1 MFAAAESP
9 PPLQHSP
16 SLSDQSHF
24 HSRETTPA
32 TPVSQA
38 SSAGRRT
45 DKTSLPWVKKLVNT
59 GKSTTGLSLVD
70 ARLQPDLDNSFPLF
84 GASPPGSRMAGPAS
98 PPVPISITPR
108 ESSGSP
114 PRGNQPSNLTSALQR
129 GTGTDSSQW
138 HALNMQGPQAVPQP
152 PHNAYSDV
160 SQLKNGTQPISVN
173 GKANSTMRRES
184 LAQSL
189 GTGMSWGGVS
199 VGSWIRDDM
208 MMSGTSPFTFQS
220 PSYHSSSYLPKL
232 EANFM
237 KDFSC
242 CGLTLPTLHDLLQH
256 YEEAHAQKEPVS
268 SHNIQRRLP
277 DTRAALAATTANQVQ
292 HEAQQRQLQYQGGFG
307 ASAQNQSQIQQ
318 QTQEQMQQL
327 QQQLQQT
334 QQQPPQGP
342 APQRTGFSSTLQ
354 TIPDMDTVEDMEMYD
369 MDESTPPSNL
379 YTRSSATA
387 SPQAQFASIQQP
399 QIPQLNTT
407 MMQSHQAFRQ
417 SAPTTPITSARNPA
431 FQTNS
436 ATLSAN
442 PMQQF
447 QDLQQPYRPTP
458 DSSAPGSPGELD
470 ESGMSGMDDMSMDS
484 ALFAGLQNGFGHF
497 GGYGNNSDMIDL
509 YIDEP
514 ARKLFQQSRAST
526 SQGAVHQRL
535 GSGQYGPNSEIAKTI
550 RERQVAAGLPDTTKP
565 LLPYEEPK
573 PFRCP
578 VIGCEKA
585 YKNQNGL
592 KYHKTHGHNS
602 QRLHENG
609 DGTFSIVNPDTQAP
623 YPGTQGMEKE
633 KPYKCEVCQKRYKN
647 LNGLKYHKT
656 HSPACNPEL
665 LQNNANRLAALNPA
679 TLMPGT
685 TPDPSASVAPG
696 LLSDQMMM

>member
-1 MFAAAESP
+1 MWESVESP

-38 SSAGRRT
+38 SSAGRRS
-45 DKTSLPWVKKLVNT
+45 DKACSLPWVKRLVNV

-70 ARLQPDLDNSFPLF
+70 ARLQPDFDDSSFPLF
-84 GASPPGSRMAGPAS
+84 GASPPGSRMAGAAS
-98 PPVPISITPR
+98 PPAPISISLR
-108 ESSGSP
+108 ESSGS
-114 PRGNQPSNLTSALQR
+114 PRGNQPSNLTTALQR
-129 GTGTDSSQW
+129 GASTDNSQL
-138 HALNMQGPQAVPQP
+138 HALNTQGPQPTQQA
-152 PHNAYSDV
+152 PHNTYGDGP
-160 SQLKNGTQPISVN
+160 QLENGTRPISVK
-173 GKANSTMRRES
+173 GKASNNARRES

-189 GTGMSWGGVS
+189 GTGMSWGGIS

-256 YEEAHAQKEPVS
+256 YEEAHAQKDPVS
-268 SHNIQRRLP
+268 NHGVQARIP
-277 DTRAALAATTANQVQ
+277 DTRAALATTTASQQQQQQQVQQQVQQQQVQQQQAQQQQAQQQQVQ
-292 HEAQQRQLQYQGGFG
+292 HQQV
-307 ASAQNQSQIQQ
+307 QQ
-318 QTQEQMQQL
+318 M
-327 QQQLQQT
+327 
-334 QQQPPQGP
+334 G
-342 APQRTGFSSTLQ
+342 
-354 TIPDMDTVEDMEMYD
+354 DN
-369 MDESTPPSNL
+369 TPPSNL

-387 SPQAQFASIQQP
+387 SPQVQFASMQQP
-399 QIPQLNTT
+399 QIPQLSTT
-407 MMQSHQAFRQ
+407 MMQGHQAYRQ
-417 SAPTTPITSARNPA
+417 SAPTTPIAASRNLA

-447 QDLQQPYRPTP
+447 QDLQQPPYRQTP
-458 DSSAPGSPGELD
+458 DSSAPASPGELD
-470 ESGMSGMDDMSMDS
+470 ESVMAGLEDMSMDN
-484 ALFAGLQNGFGHF
+484 ALFASLQNGFGSF
-497 GGYGNNSDMIDL
+497 GGYGNNNDMIDL

-514 ARKLFQQSRAST
+514 ARKLFQQSRGASA
-526 SQGAVHQRL
+526 QGPVHQRL

-550 RERQVAAGLPDTTKP
+550 RERQVAAGLPDTNKP
-565 LLPYEEPK
+565 MLPYEEPK

-592 KYHKTHGHNS
+592 KYHKTASHHGHNN

-665 LQNNANRLAALNPA
+665 QNNANRSSSVNPTA
-679 TLMPGT
+679 LMPGAT
-685 TPDPSASVAPG
+685 ADLSTSVVVPG